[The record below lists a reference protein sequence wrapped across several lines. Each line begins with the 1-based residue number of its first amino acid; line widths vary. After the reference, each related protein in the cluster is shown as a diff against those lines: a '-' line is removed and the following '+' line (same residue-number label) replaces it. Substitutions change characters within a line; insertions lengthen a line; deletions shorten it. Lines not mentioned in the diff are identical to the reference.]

1 MIGATSRSNVS
12 SDELLTEESPGE
24 RVPHPS
30 YAFCAKEGGFFD
42 FPPADNWGSK
52 RMVPLISKLHPSRR
66 SRSVIPRLRCSIQL
80 P

>member
-12 SDELLTEESPGE
+12 SDELLTEESLGE
-24 RVPHPS
+24 GVPHPS
-30 YAFCAKEGGFFD
+30 FAFCAIEGGVFD

-52 RMVPLISKLHPSRR
+52 RMVPQISKLHPSRR
-66 SRSVIPRLRCSIQL
+66 LRSVIPRLRCSIQL